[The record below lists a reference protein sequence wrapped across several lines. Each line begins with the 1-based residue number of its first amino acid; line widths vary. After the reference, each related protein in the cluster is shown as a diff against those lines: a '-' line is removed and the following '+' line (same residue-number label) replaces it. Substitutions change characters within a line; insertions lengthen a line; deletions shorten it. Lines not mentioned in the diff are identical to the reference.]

1 MTEKIALTEDEIM
14 LRCQTGDR
22 EAFRALVEKY
32 QNMLYGTAYLMT
44 GNRMVAEDQVQ
55 ETFLSV
61 WKSIGTFRA
70 GRPLKPWLVRILVNK
85 VLSYQRANSKTIL
98 SLDEDLVADPVEDDP
113 LKGIEQRDQL
123 QNVLRNLPLEQRQV
137 VLLRYFAELSLIET
151 ATVLGRSQGTIKSQ
165 IHRALEHLKDLIEDD
180 NGK

>member
-1 MTEKIALTEDEIM
+1 VSV
-14 LRCQTGDR
+14 GP
-22 EAFRALVEKY
+22 
-32 QNMLYGTAYLMT
+32 
-44 GNRMVAEDQVQ
+44 AE
-55 ETFLSV
+55 EGILSV
-61 WKSIGTFRA
+61 WKSIGTFRS

-85 VLSYQRANSKTIL
+85 VQSYQRANSKIML
-98 SLDEDLVADPVEDDP
+98 SLDTDLVADPVGDDP